1 MQENNDRQE
10 QKVARRTYMAHALLT
25 ALVVNITWLVDVS
38 IRLLV
43 YLDLKTLL
51 PWFKLQYGTD
61 SLQECIR
68 SSGVIIIAVYDTLYG
83 VLPLLV

>member
-1 MQENNDRQE
+1 MNVDGRKQRNREKRKMQENNDRQE

-43 YLDLKTLL
+43 YLDSKTFL
-51 PWFKLQYGTD
+51 PWFEL
-61 SLQECIR
+61 
-68 SSGVIIIAVYDTLYG
+68 
-83 VLPLLV
+83 

>member
-1 MQENNDRQE
+1 MNVDGRKQRNREKRKMQENNDRQE

-43 YLDLKTLL
+43 YLDLKTFLH
-51 PWFKLQYGTD
+51 
-61 SLQECIR
+61 
-68 SSGVIIIAVYDTLYG
+68 GV
-83 VLPLLV
+83 

>member
-43 YLDLKTLL
+43 YLNLKTFFHKFDL
-51 PWFKLQYGTD
+51 
-61 SLQECIR
+61 
-68 SSGVIIIAVYDTLYG
+68 
-83 VLPLLV
+83 

>member
-10 QKVARRTYMAHALLT
+10 QKVARRTYYMAHALLT

-38 IRLLV
+38 FRLLV

-68 SSGVIIIAVYDTLYG
+68 SIFMSYVYCS
-83 VLPLLV
+83 V